1 MTPGASRR
9 DHRRMTPVEILTL
22 ATDAATY
29 DAVVILWVTRR
40 GTQPVLLPRSFGTSG
55 GGRVLANL
63 PLGTDAGDVT
73 LRGGRSRCRPR

>member
-1 MTPGASRR
+1 
-9 DHRRMTPVEILTL
+9 MTPVEILTL

-55 GGRVLANL
+55 ANRGRVLANL

-73 LRGGRSRCRPR
+73 LRGGRSRSRPR